1 MGVCADRHTQRESV
15 QGGGKAE
22 KSEEGE
28 ERGGEK
34 KAQRRPVCG
43 LLCDTGGTS

>member
-15 QGGGKAE
+15 QGRGKAE

-34 KAQRRPVCG
+34 SPKETCLWTTV
-43 LLCDTGGTS
+43 